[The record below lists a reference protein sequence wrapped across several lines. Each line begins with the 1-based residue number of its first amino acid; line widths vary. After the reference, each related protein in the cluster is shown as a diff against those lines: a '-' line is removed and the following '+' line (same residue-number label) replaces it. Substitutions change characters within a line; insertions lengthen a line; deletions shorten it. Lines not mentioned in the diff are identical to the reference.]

1 MRSLFRPFEQINS
14 EQLVKRLYNFAS
26 PIDDA
31 APASS
36 TISFNRDQS
45 QMLQV
50 VALQPVGH
58 ALDVAWTVDGVDAG
72 TGPDLTLSGS
82 LLAAGTHVVE
92 AVVRDRTPL
101 VRNDPIGLLS
111 ESRRWTVTVTGSTGS
126 AATATFVRID
136 ATTQGTWRSNYGR
149 DGATVVA
156 DAAADPAYAR
166 TGPSGEATYAWET
179 VTADGRALQRIADA
193 SRLAATWYGDAFTI
207 DVNLTDGQAHQLA
220 LYTVD
225 WDHGG
230 RVQRVDVRDAVTG
243 ALLDTRTQSAF
254 DDGQYLVWHVT
265 GHVVI
270 QLTRLAGFNAVV
282 SGLFLDP
289 ITVGGSAATATF
301 VRVDATTQGTWRG
314 TFGRDG
320 ATVVADAA
328 ADPAYARTGPSGE
341 ATYAWET
348 VTADGR
354 ALQRITDASRLA
366 ATWYGDAFA
375 IDVNLTDG
383 QPHQLALY
391 SVDWDHGG
399 RMQRVDVRDAV
410 TGALLDTRTQS
421 AFDDGQYLVWHVTG
435 HVVIQLTRL
444 AGFNAV
450 VSGLFL
456 DPITAGGSAATATF
470 VGVDATTQGTWRA
483 PTAAMARRSSPT
495 PRPILRTP
503 ARRRRVKPPMPGRP
517 SPPTAARCSGLPTPA
532 AWRPPGT
539 ATPLPSTSI
548 SPTAS
553 RTSWPSTASTGT
565 MAAACSGSTCV
576 MPSPAPCSTAARR
589 APSTMASISSGT

>member
-1 MRSLFRPFEQINS
+1 M
-14 EQLVKRLYNFAS
+14 
-26 PIDDA
+26 
-31 APASS
+31 
-36 TISFNRDQS
+36 
-45 QMLQV
+45 
-50 VALQPVGH
+50 PVQG
-58 ALDVAWTVDGVDAG
+58 
-72 TGPDLTLSGS
+72 GPDLTLSGS

-289 ITVGGSAATATF
+289 ITVGGSASTATF

-314 TFGRDG
+314 TSAAMAQRSSPTPRPIPPTPAPGRR
-320 ATVVADAA
+320 AK
-328 ADPAYARTGPSGE
+328 PPMP
-341 ATYAWET
+341 WET

-421 AFDDGQYLVWHVTG
+421 AFDAGQYLVWHVTG

-456 DPITAGGSAATATF
+456 IRSRPAAVPRPPPSPGSTPRRRAPGA
-470 VGVDATTQGTWRA
+470 A
-483 PTAAMARRSSPT
+483 PTAATARPSSPT
-495 PRPILRTP
+495 PPPILRTP
-503 ARRRRVKPPMPGRP
+503 ARRPRVKPPMPGRP

-553 RTSWPSTASTGT
+553 RTSWPSTA
-565 MAAACSGSTCV
+565 
-576 MPSPAPCSTAARR
+576 
-589 APSTMASISSGT
+589 